1 MWAFVASPA
10 LHSVPAASRQ
20 SPRTYEYPRLRL
32 LSPVT
37 APEHRLENLSIGNVS
52 SPCLAGLLS
61 SIHNATLR
69 YDQATILRP
78 GLYNAVFLQIDFF
91 LGILF
96 IVL

>member
-32 LSPVT
+32 LGPVT
-37 APEHRLENLSIGNVS
+37 APEHRLEKLSIGNVS
-52 SPCLAGLLS
+52 SPCLARLLS
-61 SIHNATLR
+61 SIHNVTVR

-78 GLYNAVFLQIDFF
+78 GLYDAVFLQIHFS